1 MSKSQRLRIADYRH
15 VYQLVGQCME
25 LGADP
30 IAWRDRLQNAAR
42 ELFRS
47 QIAIYTES
55 ERVAD
60 RGVKDWLSIQ
70 LHLDSGW
77 PCAADRIAMY
87 RLYEMGHPDCDGSP
101 FTTEFADSPA
111 PLGAASRRDVIG
123 DRSWYGSF
131 FYSEFMH
138 PAYMDDAIMLRHR
151 VGNEIRLLVLQRAAH
166 DRHFERR
173 DVQKLDFNQYV
184 TIVDRMNYIS
194 PLANEIAWHHAVEKL
209 LGIELARAYGKSL
222 TLLGGPSVAE
232 LAPRLQQVLLCLLQG
247 DIIHSI
253 VKASGPPL

>member
-15 VYQLVGQCME
+15 VYQLVGQCSE

-60 RGVKDWLSIQ
+60 PGVKDWLSIQ

-123 DRSWYGSF
+123 DRSWYGGF

-173 DVQKLDFNQYV
+173 DVQKL
-184 TIVDRMNYIS
+184 
-194 PLANEIAWHHAVEKL
+194 KL

-232 LAPRLQQVLLCLLQG
+232 LAPRLQQVLQCLLQG

-253 VKASGPPL
+253 VKASGLPL